1 MKRFCLAAI
10 ALGVFAGGCS
20 SDPVGPPPRITALPR
35 ALTPHE
41 QSLIQADNRLA
52 IKLLQQV
59 NADTRDTLPNLFI
72 SPLSVAM
79 ALAMAYNGAATTT
92 ADAMR
97 STPYSGSCSI
107 SAMTRLLS
115 EGMPNSGTAGW
126 LSIVPS
132 KSKSPH
138 SAAFVHSEAVG
149 R

>member
-1 MKRFCLAAI
+1 MKRLCLAAI

-35 ALTPHE
+35 SLTPHE

-59 NADTRDTLPNLFI
+59 NADTRDTMPNLFI

-92 ADAMR
+92 AEAMR
-97 STPYSGSCSI
+97 STRSEEHTSELQSLPTI
-107 SAMTRLLS
+107 SY
-115 EGMPNSGTAGW
+115 
-126 LSIVPS
+126 
-132 KSKSPH
+132 
-138 SAAFVHSEAVG
+138 AV
-149 R
+149 